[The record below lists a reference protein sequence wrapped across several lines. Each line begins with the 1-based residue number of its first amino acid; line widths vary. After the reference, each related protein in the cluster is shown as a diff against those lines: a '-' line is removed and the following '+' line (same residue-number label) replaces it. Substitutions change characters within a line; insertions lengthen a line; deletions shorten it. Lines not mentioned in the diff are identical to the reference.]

1 MPAFIFC
8 RLNTWMRFSLR
19 VMDTLGWSILARA
32 AIRQTAPIRAIP
44 FGRARLLARVSK
56 TKLSLSCVRG
66 SCALWEIGS
75 RYYSSADAV
84 NDGSAA
90 FEVSLSSA
98 GVTTNGEYYIP
109 RLCSGDKRS
118 I

>member
-1 MPAFIFC
+1 MDVSISKRMMLLFGLMCASALFFARMSLWRSLPRRAAVPAFIFC

-56 TKLSLSCVRG
+56 AKLSLSCKAWV
-66 SCALWEIGS
+66 
-75 RYYSSADAV
+75 
-84 NDGSAA
+84 
-90 FEVSLSSA
+90 
-98 GVTTNGEYYIP
+98 
-109 RLCSGDKRS
+109 
-118 I
+118 